1 MLKTIRTFALHTP
14 SLCVGLVFMMT
25 SILSGGW
32 LTRLP
37 EVKSTLGL
45 TESQLG
51 FALLGLPI
59 GALSITLLSGRILS
73 GISSGRSSVWSLL
86 CVSAAITLP
95 AYAYNFWTLIGAFI
109 LMGLS
114 NGILN
119 ISMNATAASI
129 EDKFH
134 VRIMSSCHG
143 MFSFGGMIGAGLG
156 GIFAM
161 LEVPIAI
168 HLTSMSVLILM
179 ILLIIRPTLWS
190 LPFEKAKASSLTLPP
205 KAVLHLVVIGF
216 GSMIGEGA
224 VANWGAIFL
233 KESLGTT
240 VLVASLGFA
249 LYSLAMAIGRFSG
262 DHLRVVWSS
271 KTLLTNGCLLGGIGL
286 VIVVS
291 FSTPWIALIGF
302 ILTGLGFSVVVPIL
316 FSLAAKTPGVDPSHG
331 IAAVATS
338 GIIGFLLG
346 PPLIGYLAESLS
358 LSVGLLFVAG
368 LSLISATVAK
378 LKT

>member
-1 MLKTIRTFALHTP
+1 
-14 SLCVGLVFMMT
+14 
-25 SILSGGW
+25 
-32 LTRLP
+32 
-37 EVKSTLGL
+37 
-45 TESQLG
+45 
-51 FALLGLPI
+51 
-59 GALSITLLSGRILS
+59 
-73 GISSGRSSVWSLL
+73 
-86 CVSAAITLP
+86 
-95 AYAYNFWTLIGAFI
+95 
-109 LMGLS
+109 
-114 NGILN
+114 
-119 ISMNATAASI
+119 MNATAASI

-168 HLTSMSVLILM
+168 HLTSMSVLILL